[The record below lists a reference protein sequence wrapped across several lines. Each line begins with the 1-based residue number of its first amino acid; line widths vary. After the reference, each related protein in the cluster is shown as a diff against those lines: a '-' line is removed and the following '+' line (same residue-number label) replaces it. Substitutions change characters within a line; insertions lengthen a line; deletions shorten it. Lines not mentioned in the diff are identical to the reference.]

1 MKMLFT
7 ENWFIKA
14 VSASPAKWQR
24 AEKIPLII
32 LSSWCF
38 VRLSSSWASAHNFF
52 LFLLLRSRGV
62 LWPDR
67 RAGIFEFDK
76 RLLKEVSAKC
86 QNVFGFLSTR
96 FVLSKL
102 LYYFLGLLY
111 YRTPHISCKFR
122 FRSSAPVFRQMW
134 GSHPEGRAQ
143 PAEIGFDL
151 QKVGTGTT
159 PWSPAFCGKVRKISF
174 LNFAQGVEKFF
185 EGGHSSEIARGTR
198 LIIRAVNANS
208 RGLTTVY
215 I

>member
-24 AEKIPLII
+24 AEKIPLLI

-96 FVLSKL
+96 FVLLKL
-102 LYYFLGLLY
+102 LYYFFGVTLLQDSTYIVQVPLPVFCARFPSNVGLPPRRESPTSRDRVWFAESRYGYDSVESRLL
-111 YRTPHISCKFR
+111 RQGAQNFIFKFR
-122 FRSSAPVFRQMW
+122 
-134 GSHPEGRAQ
+134 
-143 PAEIGFDL
+143 
-151 QKVGTGTT
+151 
-159 PWSPAFCGKVRKISF
+159 
-174 LNFAQGVEKFF
+174 
-185 EGGHSSEIARGTR
+185 ARGWKVFWR
-198 LIIRAVNANS
+198 RA
-208 RGLTTVY
+208 
-215 I
+215 